1 MLLLVFQLGADRYAL
16 DVGQIVEV
24 LPLVSFRPIPQ
35 APRGVSGVIN
45 YHGGPVPLVDLAE
58 LALGKPSRLRM
69 STRIILVNY
78 VEPGGET
85 HLLGLLAEQ
94 STETI
99 RRTEADFVD
108 SGVAVDS
115 APYLGPLTTDAR
127 GTIQRV
133 EVNRLLPA
141 TVRDVL
147 FRQPLEAV

>member
-16 DVGQIVEV
+16 DAGQIVEV

-99 RRTEADFVD
+99 RRTEAEFAD

-115 APYLGPLTTDAR
+115 APYLGPLTSDAR

-147 FRQPLEAV
+147 FRQPLEAI

>member
-16 DVGQIVEV
+16 DVGPIVEV

-35 APRGVSGVIN
+35 APRGVLGVIN
-45 YHGGPVPLVDLAE
+45 YHGGPVPLVDLAD

-99 RRTEADFVD
+99 RRTEAEFVD

-115 APYLGPLTTDAR
+115 APYLGPLTSDAR
-127 GTIQRV
+127 GIIQRV

-147 FRQPLEAV
+147 FRQPLEAF

>member
-16 DVGQIVEV
+16 DAGQVVEV
-24 LPLVSFRPIPQ
+24 LPMVSFKPIPQ
-35 APRGVSGVIN
+35 ATRGVAGVIN
-45 YHGGPVPLVDLAE
+45 YHGGPVPLVDLSE
-58 LALGKPSRLRM
+58 LALGKSSRLRM

-78 VEPGGET
+78 LEPSGDT

-94 STETI
+94 TTETI

-115 APYLGPLTTDAR
+115 APYLGPVTSDAQ
-127 GTIQRV
+127 GIIQKV

-141 TVRDVL
+141 AVRDVL
-147 FRQPLEAV
+147 FRQPLEPA